1 MTRISKSEL
10 AKCWHLIKPYWVSE
24 EKWKARGLYVLVL
37 ILDLATVAIATWLT
51 YWNKNFFN
59 AFIAYDLKLVWF
71 RTGELALIAIST
83 ILSTIL
89 RTWFYQTLQISW
101 RKWVTDVYLKNWLTG
116 SVFHRLEMLNT
127 IDNTDQR
134 ISEDLRDM
142 VDLSLHISLGLV
154 RNIVQLASFSVIIW
168 KISGTLSF
176 TVFGLTINIPGHM
189 LWISIIYA
197 LAASVMMEK
206 YGRKMVS
213 VEYEQKQRESDFR
226 FLMMRIR
233 ENSAQIAISNGGKS
247 ERVRLRQ
254 YFKRIELNWQSIKQ
268 FTRRISFV
276 ENFYTEFGVIL
287 AYLLIIP
294 RYFARQVELG
304 SIMQL
309 TMSFTRV
316 RVGFAWFIF
325 QYKRL
330 ADLRAMFRRIGE
342 LENMLLDKR
351 RYGDIVI
358 AESRDNALHIDNL
371 NLTLPDGQPLTSIGS
386 LCIEHGS
393 RWLIKG
399 ESGAGKTTFLRAISG
414 LWKHGSGVVSLPEG
428 RMMFLPQE
436 SYLPLGSLKT
446 SLCYPEPPENFSNE
460 TCTEALVKCGLAPY
474 SNFLEEDS
482 IQWSKKLSPGEKQ
495 RLAFAR
501 SLLLQPDFLFMDEAT
516 SALDLKMEQNLFV
529 MLLANLPQTTIIS
542 VAHRPSLE
550 KYHDQKLEIK
560 AA

>member
-1 MTRISKSEL
+1 VAGFSNSEL
-10 AKCWHLIKPYWVSE
+10 AACWRLIKPYWVSE
-24 EKWKARGLYVLVL
+24 EKWAARGLYVLVL
-37 ILDLATVAIATWLT
+37 LLDLATVAIATWLT
-51 YWNKNFFN
+51 YWNKNYFN
-59 AFIAYDLKLVWF
+59 AFVAYDLKLVWF
-71 RTGELALIAIST
+71 RTSELALIAIST
-83 ILSTIL
+83 IVSTIL
-89 RTWFYQTLQISW
+89 RTWFYQSLQIRW
-101 RKWVTDVYLKNWLTG
+101 RKWVTDVYLGNWLTG

-134 ISEDLRDM
+134 VSEDLRDM
-142 VDLSLHISLGLV
+142 VDLSLHISLGLI

-176 TVFGLTINIPGHM
+176 TVFGLAVNIPGHM
-189 LWISIIYA
+189 LWVSVIYA
-197 LAASVMMEK
+197 LVASVMMEK

-233 ENSAQIAISNGGKS
+233 ENSAQIAISSGGKS
-247 ERVRLRQ
+247 ERVKLAQ
-254 YFKRIELNWQSIKQ
+254 YFKGIELNWQSIKQ

-342 LENMLLDKR
+342 LENLLLDKK

-358 AESRDNALHIDNL
+358 NESQDTALRIDNL
-371 NLTLPDGQPLTSIGS
+371 NLTLPDGKPLTCIGS

-393 RWLIKG
+393 RWIIKG
-399 ESGAGKTTFLRAISG
+399 DSGVGKTTFLRAISG
-414 LWKHGSGVVSLPEG
+414 LWKHGSGVVNLPKG
-428 RMMFLPQE
+428 KMMFLPQE

-446 SLCYPEPPENFSNE
+446 SLCYPELPENFSDE
-460 TCTEALVKCGLAPY
+460 TCVEALSKCGLAPY
-474 SNFLEEDS
+474 SGFLEDEN

-501 SLLLQPDFLFMDEAT
+501 ALLLQPDFLFMDEAT

-550 KYHDQKLEIK
+550 QYHNQKLEIK

>member
-1 MTRISKSEL
+1 MAKFSKSEL
-10 AKCWHLIKPYWVSE
+10 AKCWRLIKPYWVSE
-24 EKWKARGLYVLVL
+24 ERWIARGLYALVLVL
-37 ILDLATVAIATWLT
+37 DFATVAVATWLAT
-51 YWNKNFFN
+51 WNKNYFN
-59 AFIAYDLKLVWF
+59 AFIAYDLKMVWY
-71 RTGELALIAIST
+71 RTGELVLIAVCT

-89 RTWFYQTLQISW
+89 RTWFYQTLQIRW
-101 RKWVTDVYLKNWLTG
+101 RKWITDVYLKNWLTG

-142 VDLSLHISLGLV
+142 VELSLNISLGLV

-176 TVFGLTINIPGHM
+176 AVFGFTVNIPGHM
-189 LWISIIYA
+189 LWISVIYA
-197 LAASVMMEK
+197 IAASVMMEK

-226 FLMMRIR
+226 FLLMRIR
-233 ENSAQIAISNGGKS
+233 ENSAQIAISGGGKS
-247 ERVRLRQ
+247 ERVKLAQ
-254 YFKRIELNWQSIKQ
+254 YFKGIELNWQSIKR

-276 ENFYTEFGVIL
+276 ENLYTEFGVIL

-304 SIMQL
+304 SLMQL

-330 ADLRAMFRRIGE
+330 ADVRAMFRRIGE
-342 LENMLLDKR
+342 LEDLLLDKK

-358 AESRDNALHIDNL
+358 AESRDNALHVENL
-371 NLTLPDGQPLTSIGS
+371 ALTLPDGRPLTHIGS

-399 ESGAGKTTFLRAISG
+399 NSGVGKTTFLRAISG
-414 LWKHGSGVVSLPEG
+414 LWKHGTGVISLPKG

-436 SYLPLGSLKT
+436 SYLPLGNLKT
-446 SLCYPEPPENFSNE
+446 SLCYPEPPENFPNE
-460 TCTEALVKCGLAPY
+460 ICAEVLSKCGLTPY
-474 SNFLEEDS
+474 SGVLEEEN

-501 SLLLQPDFLFMDEAT
+501 AILLQPDFLFMDEAT
-516 SALDLKMEQNLFV
+516 SALDLKMEQHLFD
-529 MLLANLPQTTIIS
+529 MLLANLPQTTVIS
-542 VAHRPSLE
+542 VAHRPTLE
-550 KYHDQKLEIK
+550 QYHERKVELS